1 MGAEHEKD
9 RDELINEWMRSNEA
23 FKHLARQ
30 YGKGGK
36 PAKLGQADEAHAAE
50 QSPVDKALAQAGV
63 EAKQAALL
71 DWMEGNEAFKKLAVK
86 YGKGYPKPKPGQ

>member
-9 RDELINEWMRSNEA
+9 RDELINEWMRSNDA
-23 FKHLARQ
+23 FKRLARQ

-36 PAKLGQADEAHAAE
+36 PAKLGQADGDKLVE
-50 QSPVDKALAQAGV
+50 QSPVDKALEKAGMD
-63 EAKQAALL
+63 AKQAALL

-86 YGKGYPKPKPGQ
+86 YGKGYPKPGQ